1 MRVTC
6 LVAGIML
13 MTSLDAGATFYK
25 YRDSSGAIVI
35 TDKLENVPQKYRKQ
49 YKVVL
54 DEELD
59 ARDSL
64 KKRWAAGKEA
74 QERLERQEQE
84 QKQRK
89 AAEKKKSSDGK
100 RLVITVDE
108 QTGEVIRTM
117 E

>member
-6 LVAGIML
+6 LVVGIL
-13 MTSLDAGATFYK
+13 MMASLDAGATFYK

-49 YKVVL
+49 YKVIL
-54 DEELD
+54 DEQLD

-64 KKRWAAGKEA
+64 KKRWAAAKES
-74 QERLERQEQE
+74 QERLEQE

-89 AAEKKKSSDGK
+89 AAKKLMPSDGK

-108 QTGEVIRTM
+108 QTGELIRTM